1 MIETILMCTIFGV
14 FILLAY
20 TLGLK
25 NGQKLKNDELIELP
39 KVAEPIKE
47 IMRHDKN
54 IEDGLTKEEQLSWEN
69 INNYDG
75 TLESQK
81 HIESR

>member
-1 MIETILMCTIFGV
+1 METVLLCALFGF
-14 FILLAY
+14 FIIVSY

-25 NGQKLKNDELIELP
+25 NGQKLKNDEPIELP
-39 KVAEPIKE
+39 KVTEPIKE
-47 IMRHDKN
+47 IMHPSKD
-54 IEDGLTKEEQLSWEN
+54 IEDGLTKEEQISWEN

>member
-1 MIETILMCTIFGV
+1 MIEAIILCTIFGV

-25 NGQKLKNDELIELP
+25 NGQKLVNNEKIETP
-39 KVAEPIKE
+39 KFKETIKE
-47 IMRHDKN
+47 ITATRNNKDFELNKKDQ
-54 IEDGLTKEEQLSWEN
+54 ISWEN

-75 TLESQK
+75 TAESQK
-81 HIESR
+81 QIS